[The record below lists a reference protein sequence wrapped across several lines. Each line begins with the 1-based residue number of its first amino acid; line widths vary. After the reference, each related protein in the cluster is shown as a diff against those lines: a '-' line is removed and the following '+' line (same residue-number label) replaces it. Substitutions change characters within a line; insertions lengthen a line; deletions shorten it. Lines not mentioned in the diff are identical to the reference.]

1 MISGSSD
8 PFNNLYFRICKE
20 IMISYT
26 DPRMEVSESVKEI
39 FGEVL
44 DIKEGDRP
52 FPVTYISKIM
62 GMGPAYLTDLFQR
75 RSRSSAQRPF
85 INLKTFAMKMEP
97 SLKRAFGED
106 VGKDIIDEYLRGQGV
121 RFQLIYS
128 FYKILVE
135 KTGKYYNTEV
145 FSQILFQDPGK
156 SKVLKRTPDPAIR
169 DLNEMWKLEDLIN
182 KLRPNRE
189 LGFDNDGRT
198 ITDIDKVIKEIQF
211 ESKKLIRSAVMKQ
224 LHGSLSP
231 VAVLMIWES
240 LNALSK
246 KGREMSFAAL
256 SQEIDLHGSK
266 LYLTS
271 KVFGAGRNPADS
283 VAESL
288 LKLLE
293 REGVSSDDMSVQ
305 WTQLFLDTRGLN
317 MIDFDFYL
325 NELTLA
331 AANTRVSDKS
341 VLNPEQKLLARTIV
355 YALTGGRSWK
365 TGKEISYDEALVHHI
380 RHGSNGKTLYGG
392 VYDTL
397 KNFACLKGD
406 KENRDVEGAKRQQ
419 WEATFIYMWKQFK
432 AGNWKEAVKHWP
444 NRADRTDFLRE
455 RRSKRYLDYWLGKL

>member
-1 MISGSSD
+1 M
-8 PFNNLYFRICKE
+8 FMVNNH
-20 IMISYT
+20 S
-26 DPRMEVSESVKEI
+26 
-39 FGEVL
+39 
-44 DIKEGDRP
+44 
-52 FPVTYISKIM
+52 
-62 GMGPAYLTDLFQR
+62 
-75 RSRSSAQRPF
+75 
-85 INLKTFAMKMEP
+85 KTF
-97 SLKRAFGED
+97 FG
-106 VGKDIIDEYLRGQGV
+106 
-121 RFQLIYS
+121 
-128 FYKILVE
+128 E

-283 VAESL
+283 VARSL
-288 LKLLE
+288 KGLLE
-293 REGVSSDDMSVQ
+293 REGVSNDDMAMQ
-305 WTQLFLDTRGLN
+305 WTQLFLDTRGLS
-317 MIDFDFYL
+317 MIDFDFYQR
-325 NELTLA
+325 ELTLA
-331 AANTRVSDKS
+331 AANTRVSHRS
-341 VLNPEQKLLARTIV
+341 VLSTEQNLMVRTIV
-355 YALTGGRSWK
+355 YALSGGRSWK
-365 TGKEISYDEALVHHI
+365 TGKRISYDEALVHHI
-380 RHGSNGKTLYGG
+380 RHGSNTLTLYGG
-392 VYDTL
+392 VYDTI
-397 KNFACLKGD
+397 KNFACLDGNEENLEVERTD
-406 KENRDVEGAKRQQ
+406 KQKWENI
-419 WEATFIYMWKQFK
+419 FIYMWKQFK
-432 AGNWKEAVKHWP
+432 AGNWEEALKHWEK
-444 NRADRTDFLRE
+444 ADRIDFLRD
-455 RRSKRYLDYWLGKL
+455 RRSRRYLDYWLSKL